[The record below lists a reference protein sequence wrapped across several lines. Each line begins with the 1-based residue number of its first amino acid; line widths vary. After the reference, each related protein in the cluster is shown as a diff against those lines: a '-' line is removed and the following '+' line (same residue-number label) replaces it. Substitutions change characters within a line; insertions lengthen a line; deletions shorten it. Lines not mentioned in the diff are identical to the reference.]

1 MPRGPRR
8 NQTNVTAEQLAAMLR
23 RRLPHHLPGTRL
35 PGARELARQFGVT
48 EHTAKRAMELLTAD
62 GLVTPQKRGGHFVSE
77 QGGQA
82 VSLREVVA
90 VVHPVH
96 SRNVHVQSILV
107 GIDEGCHR
115 QGLRFSQDTT
125 AFDDDLSEL
134 VQHKRMDDL
143 VRRPGIGLLVA
154 SDTPQTPLLNHWLR
168 LALPLV
174 LVDATPPPGL
184 LVNCVTSDHEGAVF
198 SAAERLIQLGHRR
211 IAYLGPLMEE
221 SGLLQARV
229 RGYRMAHLASG
240 MQPEPQL
247 LWTGTECESGP
258 EASRHLDEM
267 LHRLRPTA
275 VVCGNQ
281 RIGVAALAACGRL
294 GLAVPGEVSVLAV
307 GVARRELVG
316 SVGNLSR
323 FDQGRPEDLG
333 RHSVELLVEFDAQRR
348 PTHLFHQA
356 EWLDRGSV
364 GPPRE

>member
-1 MPRGPRR
+1 MPRGSKR

-48 EHTAKRAMELLTAD
+48 EHTVKRAMELLTAD

-82 VSLREVVA
+82 ASLREVVA

-107 GIDEGCHR
+107 GIDKGCHR

-125 AFDDDLSEL
+125 AFEADPGP
-134 VQHKRMDDL
+134 VQYKRLDEL
-143 VRRPGIGLLVA
+143 VRRPGVGLLVA
-154 SDTPQTPLLNHWLR
+154 SATPQTSLLNQWLR

-174 LVDATPPPGL
+174 LVDTTPPPGL

-211 IAYLGPLMEE
+211 TAYLGPLIED

-240 MQPEPQL
+240 MQPDPQL
-247 LWTGTECESGP
+247 LWTGPECESGP
-258 EASRHLDEM
+258 EAGRHLDEM
-267 LHRLRPTA
+267 LRRLLPTA

-281 RIGVAALAACGRL
+281 RIGVATLEACGRL
-294 GLAVPGEVSVLAV
+294 GLAVPGDVSVLAV
-307 GVARRELVG
+307 GVARRGLVG
-316 SVGNLSR
+316 AVDSLSR

-333 RHSVELLVEFDAQRR
+333 RHGVELLVDFDAQRR
-348 PTHLFHQA
+348 PTQLFHQA
-356 EWLDRGSV
+356 EWIDRGSV
-364 GPPRE
+364 GPPRK